1 MNDWSLQG
9 NRAVQYCIFWRTYF
23 NEQSVSKKY
32 KLGVKCVKFK
42 SEIVAIRLKKWHFDA
57 YKLLWDYF
65 NNIFCKI
72 KRLQRYTQ
80 TDVYVTKILDLTH
93 LLNTNSKINWFVF
106 LKFMCYIIN
115 QMVMPIFT
123 LSYWSGGKICNALY
137 IIDKTSP
144 NNLIMYNLNS
154 FELWN

>member
-1 MNDWSLQG
+1 MIDLYKVTELSNIVYSD
-9 NRAVQYCIFWRTYF
+9 ARTLM
-23 NEQSVSKKY
+23 KY

-42 SEIVAIRLKKWHFDA
+42 SEIVAMRLKKWHFDA
-57 YKLLWDYF
+57 YKLLWDHF

-137 IIDKTSP
+137 IIDIR
-144 NNLIMYNLNS
+144 LFVIIWLCII
-154 FELWN
+154 